1 MRDTVGM
8 SEDPYLWL
16 EEVTGDAAMAWVR
29 DRNAETVAELT
40 GSARFTEMRDEIRAV
55 FDADNRIPY
64 VRRRAEHL
72 YNYWQDATHPRG
84 LWRRTTLA
92 SYRQAEP
99 EWEVVL
105 DLDALAEREGEN
117 WVWDGATVLRPE
129 FRRALVSLSRGG
141 ADATVI
147 REFDIETREFV
158 AGGYELPEA
167 KCWLRWID
175 QDLVYVGT
183 DFGPDTLTSSGYPRI
198 VKEWRRGTPLAE
210 AEIVFEGKP
219 DDVSVSAVH
228 DRTPATNVA
237 SSPATS
243 TSTARNGIS
252 ATGPNSSGSTCPR
265 TRRPTSSGSG
275 C

>member
-29 DRNAETVAELT
+29 DRNAETLAELT
-40 GSARFTEMRDEIRAV
+40 GGARFTEMRDEIRAV

-84 LWRRTTLA
+84 LWRRTTLD
-92 SYRQAEP
+92 SYRTAEP
-99 EWEVVL
+99 EWDVVL

-117 WVWDGATVLRPE
+117 WGWDGATVLRPE

-147 REFDIETREFV
+147 REYDIEAREFV
-158 AGGYELPEA
+158 DGGYELPEA

-183 DFGPDTLTSSGYPRI
+183 DFGPDT
-198 VKEWRRGTPLAE
+198 
-210 AEIVFEGKP
+210 
-219 DDVSVSAVH
+219 
-228 DRTPATNVA
+228 
-237 SSPATS
+237 
-243 TSTARNGIS
+243 
-252 ATGPNSSGSTCPR
+252 
-265 TRRPTSSGSG
+265 
-275 C
+275 